1 MRTLLFLAVL
11 CCVPPAAAQLYR
23 WIDPQSGSVKLSSYP
38 PPWYGDPALE
48 RRAPK
53 VEVIPAGKPPP
64 AQRGATDAEA
74 LPGMSQPAVP
84 APDASSSPAAK
95 AVEDLATKWR
105 AMLREIAAALGTGT
119 TISPAL
125 QKRIEEYT
133 ALSLQ
138 LDRADP
144 AGAAAR
150 LAEVQAAMQ
159 PAARSPAK

>member
-1 MRTLLFLAVL
+1 MRTFLFLAVL
-11 CCVPPAAAQLYR
+11 ACAPPAAAQLYR
-23 WIDPQSGSVKLSSYP
+23 WIDPESGSVKLSSYP

-48 RRAPK
+48 RRGPK

-64 AQRGATDAEA
+64 AQPGTTDAEA
-74 LPGMSQPAVP
+74 LPGMAQPAVP
-84 APDASSSPAAK
+84 AQDA
-95 AVEDLATKWR
+95 AVADAATKRR
-105 AMLREIAAALGTGT
+105 AMLRELAAALGAGT

-125 QKRIEEYT
+125 QKRIEEFT
-133 ALSLQ
+133 ALSEH

-159 PAARSPAK
+159 AAARSPAK